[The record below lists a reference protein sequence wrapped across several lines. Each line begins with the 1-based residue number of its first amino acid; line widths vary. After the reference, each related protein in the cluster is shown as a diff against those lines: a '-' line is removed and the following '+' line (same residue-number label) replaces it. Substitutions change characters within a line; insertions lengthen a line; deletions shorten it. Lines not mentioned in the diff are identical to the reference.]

1 MDEMNEHVK
10 FTGAFAKTEFAKNLF
25 YQDKKKKKMYLV
37 VAAGSTETD
46 LKAMW
51 KKIGATGGNVRA
63 AGEDVLEEVLG
74 CKKGGVTLFSIVNDV
89 NKEVTLIVDQ
99 RLWDHFDYVGFHPM
113 VNTATISISRDD
125 MKKVI
130 EISGHEPTIIDF
142 ADMAGGATQAPA

>member
-10 FTGAFAKTEFAKNLF
+10 FTGAFTKAEFAKNLF
-25 YQDKKKKKMYLV
+25 YQDKKKKTMYLV

-51 KKIGATGGNVRA
+51 KKIGATPGNMRA
-63 AGEDVLEEVLG
+63 AGEDILEQVLG
-74 CKKGGVTLFSIVNDV
+74 AKKGGVTLFSIVNDV

-99 RLWDHFDYVGFHPM
+99 RLWDHFEYVGFHPM
-113 VNTATISISRDD
+113 VNTATTAISRDD

-130 EISGHEPTIIDF
+130 EISGHEPTIMDF
-142 ADMAGGATQAPA
+142 SDGAGAQESK